1 MARPMRIE
9 YPGAVYHITS
19 RGNARE
25 RIYLE
30 DEDYTGFLDCLCSVA
45 KKFNWIVH
53 AYCLMSNHYHLLI
66 ETPEGNLSRG
76 MRQLNGIYTQQF
88 NRRHN
93 RVGHILQGRYRAIVV
108 DKNNYLLELCR
119 YIVLNPVRAGIVR
132 GPKQWRWSSY
142 KDTAG
147 NGKGIACLTKDWILS
162 QFSME
167 RGEAVIRYREF
178 VRNGLTAETPWKE
191 IKGQLYL
198 GDENFIDRIKKLIRG
213 KETLKEIPR
222 IQRYITKPSLG
233 EIFKK
238 RDKKIKDKIVH
249 EAHVR
254 YGYTL
259 KDIAEH
265 VGVHYTTISRHVKR
279 IDKEHAK

>member
-1 MARPMRIE
+1 MRIE
-9 YPGAVYHITS
+9 FSGAVYHITS

-30 DEDYTGFLDCLCSVA
+30 DEDYDGFLDCLCSVV
-45 KKFNWIVH
+45 KRFNWILH

-66 ETPEGNLSRG
+66 ETHEGNLSRG
-76 MRQLNGIYTQQF
+76 MRQLNGTYTQQF

-93 RVGHILQGRYRAIVV
+93 RVGHILQGRYKAILV
-108 DKNNYLLELCR
+108 DKDNYLLALCR
-119 YIVLNPVRAGIVR
+119 YIVLNPIRAGMVK
-132 GPKQWRWSSY
+132 GPREWQWSSY

-147 NGKGIACLTKDWILS
+147 YGKGISCLTKDWILL
-162 QFSME
+162 QFG
-167 RGEAVIRYREF
+167 RKRAEAETRYREF
-178 VRNGLTAETPWKE
+178 VREGIKAESPWKE
-191 IKGQLYL
+191 LKGQLYL
-198 GDENFIDRIKKLIRG
+198 GDENFIDKIKKLIRS

-222 IQRYITKPSLG
+222 TQRYITKPSLE
-233 EIFKK
+233 EIFKYK
-238 RDKKIKDKIVH
+238 DKKLRDNAVH

-265 VGVHYTTISRHVKR
+265 LDVHYATISRAVKR
-279 IDKEHAK
+279 VEERR